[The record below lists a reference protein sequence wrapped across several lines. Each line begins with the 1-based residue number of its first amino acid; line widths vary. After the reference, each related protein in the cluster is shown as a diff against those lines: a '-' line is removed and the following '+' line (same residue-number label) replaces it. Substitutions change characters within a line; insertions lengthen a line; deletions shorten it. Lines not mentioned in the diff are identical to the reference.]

1 MIDMIRHQTMALRTT
16 AAKLLRELP
25 ADCVDDIPPTWKNNA
40 RWHVGHLVVTP
51 RLLTYGLLGEPL
63 GVPEDFRRWFG
74 KGSSPSDWAGQSIPS
89 FEQLLHDLTAKSEEL
104 FTAMASRIDEKFA
117 KPYATTPGAVL
128 NSVGESL
135 NFSQAHD
142 GIHLGLILALRRAL
156 TMAPVK

>member
-1 MIDMIRHQTMALRTT
+1 MIEMIRHQTLALRNT

-63 GVPEDFRRWFG
+63 GVPEDYRKWFA
-74 KGSSPSDWAGQSIPS
+74 KGSSPGDWAGQSIPT
-89 FEQLLHDLTAKSEEL
+89 FEQLLHELTNKSEEL
-104 FTAMASRIDEKFA
+104 FAAMARRMDETFA

-128 NSVGESL
+128 ASVGESL

-142 GIHLGLILALRRAL
+142 GIHLGLIFALRRAL
-156 TMAPVK
+156 TMVAVK